1 MGYPLGNIFFR
12 SLKEFKEADTEK
24 QKLENEYEQN
34 KAAHINPKIIEV
46 GERRTEAG
54 VVAVMT
60 AVAWIEQNLH
70 TYAVHYFDVEA
81 YKEHLGN
88 LRLLTR
94 QLLLPRLCQNKVID
108 EQHPAINALR
118 ELIAARNAIVHPKRN
133 IMGDDPIRAI
143 ERTEKEGARFLS
155 VCRTL
160 DKTVEGL
167 KSLLISK

>member
-1 MGYPLGNIFFR
+1 M
-12 SLKEFKEADTEK
+12 
-24 QKLENEYEQN
+24 
-34 KAAHINPKIIEV
+34 
-46 GERRTEAG
+46 
-54 VVAVMT
+54 
-60 AVAWIEQNLH
+60 
-70 TYAVHYFDVEA
+70 EA